1 MNFSFC
7 YVVKECSISQKKF
20 CQYETYLKRKQII
33 NYIINCS
40 SQSSLSHY
48 WLDKKWLP
56 GDQMV
61 NLKTNGQVTI
71 QGCFETHLKLCKS
84 LQVNV
89 N

>member
-1 MNFSFC
+1 MQHLT
-7 YVVKECSISQKKF
+7 KEILSVWDLLKKKTNNKLYSQVF
-20 CQYETYLKRKQII
+20 FPEFLK
-33 NYIINCS
+33 
-40 SQSSLSHY
+40 SL

-71 QGCFETHLKLCKS
+71 QGCFETHLKCCKS